1 MRSVGILVTVLI
13 VATLAAGVWMH
24 GVPGLAAHL
33 KSLHST
39 AADVAPAPATAVVAA
54 NTTPELDGWPA
65 TRAGE
70 IAHRWVRSFN
80 TGEKAMKECLTDIM
94 ATESLKKT
102 AMPARVER
110 YRDLR
115 ERFGTL
121 TLVSI
126 DSSDPYKVSAT
137 LAATDLSQRHF
148 TFEVQTRAPYKL
160 LTVSMMEPHFGTHGF
175 GH

>member
-24 GVPGLAAHL
+24 GLPGLAAHL

-39 AADVAPAPATAVVAA
+39 AADAAPAPPTAVVAA
-54 NTTPELDGWPA
+54 NTTPELEGWPA

-70 IAHRWVRSFN
+70 IAHRWVKSFN
-80 TGEKAMKECLTDIM
+80 AGEKAMKECLADILS
-94 ATESLKKT
+94 TESLKKT

-110 YRDLR
+110 YRDLH
-115 ERFGTL
+115 EQFGTL

-137 LAATDLSQRHF
+137 LAATDLSEHHF
-148 TFEVQTRAPYKL
+148 TFEVQNKSPYKL
-160 LTVSMMEPHFGTHGF
+160 VTVSMMEPHFGLHGF